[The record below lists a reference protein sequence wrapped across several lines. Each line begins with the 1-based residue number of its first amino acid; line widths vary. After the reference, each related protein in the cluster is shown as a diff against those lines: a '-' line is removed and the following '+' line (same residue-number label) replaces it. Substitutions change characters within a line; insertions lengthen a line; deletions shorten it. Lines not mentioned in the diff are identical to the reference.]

1 MICLGVESTAHTFGI
16 GLVKKEKNKKMKVLF
31 ERKDTIKG
39 KEGILP
45 REAAE
50 HHKNVAIEFFK
61 DLLDYLND
69 ESIKIDLV
77 AFSAGPGLGP
87 CLKIGEI
94 FSKFVAFRF
103 NLPLVPVNH
112 CQAHIEIGKELCDL
126 KDPVVLY
133 VSGGN
138 TQIIIE
144 KEGKYWIVGETMDI
158 AVGNAIDKLARV
170 LSLGFPGG
178 PKIEELAKK
187 GKYVEMP
194 YTVKGMDFSFS
205 GITTEAE
212 KLFKKGVK
220 AEDICFSFQEHIFS
234 MLTECVERA
243 LSFTNKNEVLLVGG
257 VAANQRLNEML
268 KIMCEERECKFS
280 SVPKEYAGDNGVMIA
295 LTGILMRKH
304 ATFDYGSVKPRQR
317 WRIEDVKI

>member
-16 GLVKKEKNKKMKVLF
+16 GLVEKEKNEKMRVLF

-39 KEGILP
+39 KDGILP

-50 HHKNVAIEFFK
+50 HHKNVAVEFFN
-61 DLLDYLND
+61 DLLDYLKG
-69 ESIKIDLV
+69 ESIKIDLI

-144 KEGKYWIVGETMDI
+144 KGSKYWIVGETMDI

-170 LSLGFPGG
+170 LGLGFPGG

-212 KLFKKGVK
+212 KLFRKGVK

-243 LSFTNKNEVLLVGG
+243 LSFTDKDEVLLVGG

-268 KIMCEERECKFS
+268 KTMCNERGCKFS

-295 LTGILMRKH
+295 LTGILMRKY
-304 ATFDYGSVKPRQR
+304 ATFDYASVEPKQR